1 MRLYNRI
8 MEKHVINERN
18 NYKSIFIYIPNFL
31 DEYKRQSIVSELESY
46 NDWKIGY
53 NYNGDVITRKQKWY
67 QIDNQSFCKDWKY
80 KFDRWEPNPYTQN
93 LLSLQSYIEFYINN
107 IIKNENDATK
117 PKYNSL
123 LINYYEDGNN
133 FITAHQDS
141 VESFG
146 EYPTIAL
153 LSFGDSRKI
162 ILERTIEGKLARDKK
177 QIHLNK
183 EFNLEDNSL
192 FIMAGCSQKYYC
204 HAIEKEENKQKRY
217 SLSFREYINL

>member
-1 MRLYNRI
+1 
-8 MEKHVINERN
+8 MEKHVINETN
-18 NYKSIFIYIPNFL
+18 SSKTIFIYIPNFL
-31 DEYKRQSIVSELESY
+31 DEYKRHSIVSELESY

-67 QIDNQSFCKDWKY
+67 QSDNQSFCKDWKY
-80 KFDRWEPNPYTQN
+80 KFDRWESNPYTEN
-93 LLSLQSYIEFYINN
+93 LISLQTSVEDYINKL
-107 IIKNENDATK
+107 IKNENDAIK

-123 LINYYEDGNN
+123 LINYYENGDN

-162 ILERTIEGKLARDKK
+162 ILERTIEGKLARDKNK
-177 QIHLNK
+177 KHLNK
-183 EFNLEDNSL
+183 QFNLEDNSL

-204 HAIEKEENKQKRY
+204 HAIEKEENKKKDILY
-217 SLSFREYINL
+217 LFREYINL